1 MYLLQGLR
9 DKIETIVSEEHL
21 VYDEKGRRAEQAA
34 LGGGIGRLL
43 ERARKVRRVDVAERC
58 GVDSGAL
65 EDREYVFARGERGG
79 PAPERCEERGH
90 GGIGG
95 ADASGR
101 DGRAGPPRHVC
112 LPHTRVGVDGDG
124 LKVCP
129 APHENGKTARRGEE
143 G

>member
-21 VYDEKGRRAEQAA
+21 VSDEKGRRAEQAA

-43 ERARKVRRVDVAERC
+43 ERAGKVRRVDVAGRG
-58 GVDSGAL
+58 GVDSGAR

-79 PAPERCEERGH
+79 LAPERCEERGH

-95 ADASGR
+95 ADAIGR
-101 DGRAGPPRHVC
+101 DGREIGRA
-112 LPHTRVGVDGDG
+112 
-124 LKVCP
+124 
-129 APHENGKTARRGEE
+129 NG
-143 G
+143 

>member
-1 MYLLQGLR
+1 M
-9 DKIETIVSEEHL
+9 L
-21 VYDEKGRRAEQAA
+21 VYCFVSFLFFKQMTAYELGMSDWSSDVCSSDLEKGRRAEQAA

-65 EDREYVFARGERGG
+65 EDREYVFERGERGG
-79 PAPERCEERGH
+79 LAPERGDKRGH

-101 DGRAGPPRHVC
+101 EGRAGEPRNAA
-112 LPHTRVGVDGDG
+112 L
-124 LKVCP
+124 
-129 APHENGKTARRGEE
+129 APRNRQRSGTGEE
-143 G
+143 V

>member
-21 VYDEKGRRAEQAA
+21 VSDEKGRRAEQAA

-79 PAPERCEERGH
+79 LAPERCEERGP
-90 GGIGG
+90 GGIGEI
-95 ADASGR
+95 GR
-101 DGRAGPPRHVC
+101 ESCG
-112 LPHTRVGVDGDG
+112 
-124 LKVCP
+124 
-129 APHENGKTARRGEE
+129 ERG
-143 G
+143 GQAV

>member
-21 VYDEKGRRAEQAA
+21 VSDEKGRRAEQAA

-65 EDREYVFARGERGG
+65 EDREYVFARGARGG
-79 PAPERCEERGH
+79 LAPERCDERGH

-95 ADASGR
+95 AGAIGR
-101 DGRAGPPRHVC
+101 DGRAGPPRHGG
-112 LPHTRVGVDGDG
+112 LAPRGVWR
-124 LKVCP
+124 K
-129 APHENGKTARRGEE
+129 GKSVTLQE
-143 G
+143 